1 MTQDPPHPSLSIRLA
16 VSGDMPALM
25 ALMNLAIGKLLK
37 PFLSPDQVRG
47 SYEIMGLD
55 SQLIIDGTYFVV
67 EDEAGR
73 IGGCGGW
80 SRCATLFG
88 GDHSAGRDAA
98 LLDPQRDAARVRA
111 MYTHPDFTRRGI
123 GRLVL
128 DTCEAA
134 ARAEGFKTCELAATM
149 GGVPLYRACGYRDIE
164 PFTAMTTGGIV
175 PLIRMGKGL

>member
-1 MTQDPPHPSLSIRLA
+1 MTQDPPRPNLTIRLA
-16 VSGDMPALM
+16 LASDLPALT
-25 ALMNLAIGKLLK
+25 ALMNLAIGELLK
-37 PFLSPDQVRG
+37 PFLTPEQVRG

-55 SQLIIDGTYFVV
+55 TQLIADGTYFVV
-67 EDEAGR
+67 EDEAGT

-80 SRCATLFG
+80 SRRATLFG

-111 MYTHPDFTRRGI
+111 MYTHPNFTRLGI

-128 DTCEAA
+128 GTCEAA
-134 ARAEGFKTCELAATM
+134 ARAEGFKTFELAATM
-149 GGVPLYRACGYRDIE
+149 GGEPLYRACGYDEIE
-164 PFTAMTTGGIV
+164 PFTAMTSGGVV